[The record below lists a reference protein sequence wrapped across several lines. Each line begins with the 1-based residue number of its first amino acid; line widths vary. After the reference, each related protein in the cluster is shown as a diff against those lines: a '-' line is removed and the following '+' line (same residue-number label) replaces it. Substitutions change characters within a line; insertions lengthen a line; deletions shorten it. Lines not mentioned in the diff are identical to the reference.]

1 MVMLDLMLLQL
12 SKFKKT
18 SDLSSLLYVYRSGAQ
33 DVHVIIRLKSNEEFP
48 PYCVER
54 SRMRFN
60 LATGLIKVQDLMKL
74 ELDDNVISWNCAKPN
89 N

>member
-1 MVMLDLMLLQL
+1 MVMLNLMLLQL

-18 SDLSSLLYVYRSGAQ
+18 SDLLSLLYVYRSGVQ

-48 PYCVER
+48 SYCVER
-54 SRMRFN
+54 TRMRFN
-60 LATGLIKVQDLMKL
+60 LATGVIKFQDLMKL